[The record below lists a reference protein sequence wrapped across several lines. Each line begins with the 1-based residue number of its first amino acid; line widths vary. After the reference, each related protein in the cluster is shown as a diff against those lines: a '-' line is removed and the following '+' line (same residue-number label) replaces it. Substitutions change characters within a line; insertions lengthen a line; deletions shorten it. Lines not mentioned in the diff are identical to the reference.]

1 MLKDTWYFFLEFFFF
16 QVTHHTAMW
25 NIFAIRLK
33 ESFEILCMIC
43 GAGTL
48 WFKTNMS
55 APLFPKLIPSAYDK
69 LWFNV
74 DKPCDDENELLE
86 QEEEYQTM
94 VFYLFLSLWI

>member
-1 MLKDTWYFFLEFFFF
+1 
-16 QVTHHTAMW
+16 
-25 NIFAIRLK
+25 
-33 ESFEILCMIC
+33 
-43 GAGTL
+43 
-48 WFKTNMS
+48 MS

-94 VFYLFLSLWI
+94 VFYLFLSLWILLTVRPIHDSPHDDSSPQF